1 MRAFPAIMYLM
12 MYIKKL
18 LGLLLVF
25 FLFFTV
31 ARATYAVSYSL
42 FPPTNA
48 LTQGGQAQFVI
59 TIDTQG
65 SSVNNGQVGLTYD
78 TSVLQYQSTSPGAS
92 MSSVEVSQ
100 IGTGTL
106 LLNGANGS
114 GFSGTGDFATVT
126 FTIIATASGST
137 QLCTL
142 FTPSGTPAPTT
153 PAGVV
158 PTSLPQS
165 GSVSYAQSVALAG
178 VVLLVLFVGVRL
190 FVPHSNFAKKWPPK
204 KNRSRR
210 S

>member
-1 MRAFPAIMYLM
+1 MYLM

-18 LGLLLVF
+18 LGL
-25 FLFFTV
+25 FLAV
-31 ARATYAVSYSL
+31 ALFITLTRSAHAVSYSL

-59 TIDTQG
+59 TLDTQG
-65 SSVNNGQVGLTYD
+65 TSVSSGQVGLTYD

-92 MSSVEVSQ
+92 MSSVEATQ
-100 IGTGTL
+100 AGTGTL

-126 FTIIATASGST
+126 FTILASSSGST
-137 QLCTL
+137 QLCAL

-153 PAGVV
+153 PPAITSP
-158 PTSLPQS
+158 PTRLPRT
-165 GSVSYAQSVALAG
+165 GNVSYTENIILAG
-178 VVLLVLFVGVRL
+178 MILLVLFVGVRM
-190 FVPHSNFAKKWPPK
+190 FAPQNNLTKKLISK
-204 KNRSRR
+204 KNHLRR

>member
-1 MRAFPAIMYLM
+1 

-18 LGLLLVF
+18 LGFLLLLTVF
-25 FLFFTV
+25 CTV
-31 ARATYAVSYSL
+31 VSSAQAVSYSL

-59 TIDTQG
+59 TIDSQG
-65 SSVNNGQVGLTYD
+65 QSVSNGQVGLTYD

-126 FTIIATASGST
+126 FTIIATSSGST
-137 QLCTL
+137 QLCAL
-142 FTPSGTPAPTT
+142 FTPSGTPVPTT

-158 PTSLPQS
+158 PTSLPQT
-165 GSVSYAQSVALAG
+165 GSVSYTQSIALAG
-178 VVLLVLFVGVRL
+178 VVLLVIFVGVRL
-190 FVPHSNFAKKWPPK
+190 FTPHHNVIRKWIPRKK
-204 KNRSRR
+204 RLRR